1 MGEKYPLHD
10 FLLATKILKH
20 NRANEI
26 VTFRTLLDELFPRNG
41 RDIERNLDMLI
52 DIGMVYRVPEKIPPK
67 KGYTLTYYVSDTDLS
82 LVDHLEKKLRTMFP
96 EEYSDAELGRTPSQN
111 TIAK

>member
-26 VTFRTLLDELFPRNG
+26 VTFRTLLDELFPHNG
-41 RDIERNLDMLI
+41 RDIERNLDMLV
-52 DIGMVYRVPEKIPPK
+52 DIGMVYKVPEKLPPK
-67 KGYTLTYYVSDTDLS
+67 RSYTITYYVSDTDIS
-82 LVDHLEKKLRTMFP
+82 LVDHLEKRLRKEFP
-96 EEYSDAELGRTPSQN
+96 EEFFD
-111 TIAK
+111 